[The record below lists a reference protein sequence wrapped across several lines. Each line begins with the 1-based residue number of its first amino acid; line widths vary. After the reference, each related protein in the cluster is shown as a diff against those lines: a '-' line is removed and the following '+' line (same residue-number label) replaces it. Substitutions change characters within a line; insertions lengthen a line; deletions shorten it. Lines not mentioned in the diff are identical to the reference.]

1 MNLIDRA
8 KNILLTPNAEW
19 PVIAGE
25 SATLTSLLT
34 TYVLPLAA
42 IPAIA
47 SLLSAMGA
55 GMGYGI
61 KSAIITYISSM
72 VGFVITAYVVDFL
85 ADKFKSEKDINKSAQ
100 LVAYSMTASWVAG
113 ILVIV
118 PVIGSLASIAGAIY
132 AIYLMWLGVG
142 PMKKTPDDQRIVY
155 MVITFVVLLG
165 VSIVVGLVLTPLL
178 LV

>member
-1 MNLIDRA
+1 MSLIDRA
-8 KNILLTPNAEW
+8 KNILMTPNTEW

-25 SATLTSLLT
+25 TATLSSLLT

-47 SLLSAMGA
+47 SFLA
-55 GMGYGI
+55 GMSSMSYGI
-61 KSAIITYISSM
+61 KSALITYISGIL
-72 VGFVITAYVVDFL
+72 GFVITTYVVDFL
-85 ADKFKSEKDINKSAQ
+85 AGNFKSEKDINKSAQ

-113 ILVIV
+113 ILAIV
-118 PVIGSLASIAGAIY
+118 PVIGWLASIAGAIY

-142 PMKKTPDDQRIVY
+142 PMKKTPDDQKMIY

-165 VSIVVGLVLTPLL
+165 VSMVVGAVLTPLL
-178 LV
+178 LF

>member
-1 MNLIDRA
+1 MSLIDRA
-8 KNILLTPNAEW
+8 KNILMTPNTEW

-25 SATLTSLLT
+25 TATLSSLLT

-47 SLLSAMGA
+47 TFLSSMSS
-55 GMGYGI
+55 MGYGI
-61 KSAIITYISSM
+61 KSALITYISGIL
-72 VGFVITAYVVDFL
+72 GFVITTYVVDFL
-85 ADKFKSEKDINKSAQ
+85 AGNFKSEKDINKSAQ

-113 ILVIV
+113 ILAII
-118 PVIGSLASIAGAIY
+118 PVIGWLASIAGAIY

-142 PMKKTPDDQRIVY
+142 PMKKTPDDQKMIY

-165 VSIVVGLVLTPLL
+165 VSMVVGAVLTPLL
-178 LV
+178 LL

>member
-1 MNLIDRA
+1 MSLIDRA
-8 KNILLTPNAEW
+8 KNILMTPNTEW

-25 SATLTSLLT
+25 TATLSSLLT

-47 SLLSAMGA
+47 TFLVGMSS
-55 GMGYGI
+55 MGYGI
-61 KSAIITYISSM
+61 KSALITYISGIL
-72 VGFVITAYVVDFL
+72 GFVITTYVVDFL
-85 ADKFKSEKDINKSAQ
+85 AGNFKSEKDINKSAQ

-113 ILVIV
+113 ILAIV
-118 PVIGSLASIAGAIY
+118 PVIGWLASIAGAIY

-142 PMKKTPDDQRIVY
+142 PMKKTPDDQKMIY

-165 VSIVVGLVLTPLL
+165 VSMVVGAVLTPLL
-178 LV
+178 LL